1 MAGIT
6 ATQIRTT
13 FTGITLPENG
23 LDRSNPTEPY
33 GARKRKDGVETP
45 R

>member
-6 ATQIRTT
+6 ATPIRTAHP
-13 FTGITLPENG
+13 GINLPENG
-23 LDRSNPTEPY
+23 LDRSNPTYHRRE
-33 GARKRKDGVETP
+33 KREDGVETP